1 MAALLPDPL
10 LEARDQARAPL
21 KDFCQIVVTRSEV
34 NEGGGDCVHS
44 GDVDGAG
51 DGGSGGAAVSAL
63 RNELAIRVQFPLTA
77 NTGGGRSLCVTWVG
91 AQDPGRRKRLTRSFW
106 RTESCRAAC
115 SPCLGPSCCREP
127 RTRARGRHDF
137 LSRLPAP
144 LGVRVLALLRLED
157 LQSVARTCTRLHA
170 LCESDALWEAV
181 CCGCN
186 GSCSSSSSSHRESLR
201 ALAADIGWK
210 KVFFSSKL
218 HLQLQ
223 LRRRRQRNDN
233 SDINDAQQQLALLAP
248 EAVPAN

>member
-34 NEGGGDCVHS
+34 IWRWWQ
-44 GDVDGAG
+44 
-51 DGGSGGAAVSAL
+51 VSL
-63 RNELAIRVQFPLTA
+63 RHV
-77 NTGGGRSLCVTWVG
+77 GRSTRPGETKETHAEFLEDRVLQGRVLAVFG
-91 AQDPGRRKRLTRSFW
+91 PELLSRAQD
-106 RTESCRAAC
+106 AC
-115 SPCLGPSCCREP
+115 S
-127 RTRARGRHDF
+127 GRHDF

>member
-10 LEARDQARAPL
+10 LEARDQAKAPL
-21 KDFCQIVVTRSEV
+21 KDFYQIVVTRSEV
-34 NEGGGDCVHS
+34 IWRWWQ
-44 GDVDGAG
+44 
-51 DGGSGGAAVSAL
+51 VSL
-63 RNELAIRVQFPLTA
+63 RHV
-77 NTGGGRSLCVTWVG
+77 GRSARPGETKETHAEFLEDRVLQGRVLAVFG
-91 AQDPGRRKRLTRSFW
+91 PELLSRAQ
-106 RTESCRAAC
+106 AAC
-115 SPCLGPSCCREP
+115 S
-127 RTRARGRHDF
+127 GRHDF

-181 CCGCN
+181 CCGCD
-186 GSCSSSSSSHRESLR
+186 GSSTSSSSSSQRESLR

-210 KVFFSSKL
+210 RVFFSSKL

-233 SDINDAQQQLALLAP
+233 SDRHEAQQQQQQLALPAP
-248 EAVPAN
+248 EVVPAN